1 MENIQRIRNFF
12 NASAHDFDSIY
23 TAQKGRL
30 RRFLDSHLRRDVYER
45 YDLALEEC
53 ADIDNKNI
61 LDVGCGSGRYCV
73 ELAKRRP
80 AKVVGI
86 DIAENMLQIAKALAR
101 KDKVE
106 DICEFLRVDFMQHRF
121 TRKFHISLG
130 IGLFDYIDD
139 PVAFIRKMR
148 EITLEKLILTFPSKS
163 TYRMLMR
170 KIRYKLK
177 NCPLY
182 LYNQKEVEKA
192 LAEVGLA
199 DFSIRKLSGTDNCG
213 DFFVVSTLHD
223 CRRSC

>member
-1 MENIQRIRNFF
+1 LEVNIQKVKNFF
-12 NASAHDFDSIY
+12 NTSARDFDLIY

-30 RRFLDSHLRRDVYER
+30 RRFLDSYLRRDVYER

-53 ADIDNKNI
+53 ADIANKKI

-73 ELAKRRP
+73 ELAKRKP

-86 DIAENMLQIAKALAR
+86 DVAENMLQLAKELAQ
-101 KDKVE
+101 KNKVE
-106 DICEFLRVDFMQHRF
+106 ELCEFLCVDFMEHHF
-121 TRKFHISLG
+121 EEKFHVSLG

-139 PVAFIRKMR
+139 PVAFIKKMQ

-163 TYRMLMR
+163 TYRMLIR

-177 NCPLY
+177 DCPLY
-182 LYNQKEVEKA
+182 LYNRKEVEEI
-192 LAEVGLA
+192 LAKVGLA

-213 DFFVVSTLHD
+213 DFFVVSQL
-223 CRRSC
+223 RE

>member
-1 MENIQRIRNFF
+1 MENIHKVKDFF

-30 RRFLDSHLRRDVYER
+30 GRFLDSYLRRDVYER

-53 ADIDNKNI
+53 ADITNKNI

-73 ELAKRRP
+73 ELAKRQP

-86 DIAENMLQIAKALAR
+86 DIAENMLQISRELAH
-101 KDKVE
+101 KNKVE
-106 DICEFLRVDFMQHRF
+106 DICEFLCVDFMEHRF
-121 TRKFHISLG
+121 EDKFHISLG
-130 IGLFDYIDD
+130 IGLFDYIND
-139 PVAFIRKMR
+139 PVTFIQKMR

-163 TYRMLMR
+163 TYRMLIR

-182 LYNQKEVEKA
+182 LYNHKEVEEIL
-192 LAEVGLA
+192 LASGLS
-199 DFSIRKLSGTDNCG
+199 DFSIHKLTGTDNCG
-213 DFFVVSTLHD
+213 DFFVVS
-223 CRRSC
+223 SS